1 MMFPKGIGLTAAW
14 PCRPERRLDMTEAW
28 PALCTGVAL
37 VLLVVGIIRWNVNAF
52 LALVLVSLGLGLAS
66 GLPPE
71 QIVEDMKTGLGKI
84 LGSVAVVLAL
94 GAILGRLLDASG
106 AAEAIART
114 MVQTFGE
121 RRASLAILVAAYLVG
136 IPMMFNAAFLLLLPI
151 MYRLQRDT
159 GRSLLYFVMPLA
171 FSLGVTHSLLPPHPG
186 IVAAVGALGRRD
198 PGTVMVQTILFGALL
213 GIPMVLVGWL
223 GPGRWWAARQ
233 HVEVP
238 ALAGLNAVA
247 NEDQTPRPLPPFVL
261 AVLIVT
267 LPLLLSLFGFGVQLL
282 HRSGRLPAWLSLPL
296 LESVEPTA
304 PRQWLQFVGQPEIA
318 LLVATLLAMGCL
330 SMRGR
335 GISKLSAEALL
346 EVGPML
352 FLFGAAGCFMQV
364 IASTGAGKYLAAQV
378 LTLPLSPV
386 AVAFLVAMLTRM
398 ALGSATVS
406 IMTSA
411 GLLQSLADSLP
422 GQEIQL
428 VLAVACGTTF
438 MTQPADSGF
447 WMMKEYCN
455 LSERDVMFRFNAC
468 RIPMA
473 LTGLGLLLAAEWLF

>member
-1 MMFPKGIGLTAAW
+1 
-14 PCRPERRLDMTEAW
+14 MTEAW
-28 PALCTGVAL
+28 PALCTGMAL
-37 VLLVVGIIRWNVNAF
+37 ALLVVGIIRWNVNAF
-52 LALVLVSLGLGLAS
+52 LALLLVSLGLGLAA
-66 GLPPE
+66 GLPPDT
-71 QIVEDMKTGLGKI
+71 IVADMKTGLGKV
-84 LGSVAVVLAL
+84 LGSVAIVLAI

-106 AAEAIART
+106 AAETIART

-121 RRASLAILVAAYLVG
+121 RRAPLAILAAAYLVG

-159 GRSLLYFVMPLA
+159 GRSLLYFVMPLS

-186 IVAAVGALGRRD
+186 IVAAVGVLGRGD
-198 PGTVMVQTILFGALL
+198 PGTIMVQTILFGTLL

-233 HVEVP
+233 HVELP
-238 ALAGLNAVA
+238 ALAGINNDADA
-247 NEDQTPRPLPPFVL
+247 DRQAGPLPSFAL

-267 LPLLLSLFGFGVQLL
+267 LPLLLCLLGFGVQLL
-282 HRSGRLPAWLSLPL
+282 HQGGQLPLWLSQPL
-296 LESVEPTA
+296 VDSRALTA
-304 PRQWLQFVGQPEIA
+304 PRQWLQLMGQPEIA
-318 LLVATLLAMGCL
+318 LLLAALLAMGCL

-335 GISKLSAEALL
+335 GIGKLSAEALL

-352 FLFGAAGCFMQV
+352 FLFGAAGCFMQI
-364 IASTGAGKYLAAQV
+364 IATTGAGRYIAAQA
-378 LTLPLSPV
+378 LSLPLSPV
-386 AVAFLVAMLTRM
+386 AISFLVAMLTRM

-422 GQEIQL
+422 GQEIKL

-455 LSERDVMFRFNAC
+455 LSERDVLFRFNAC
-468 RIPMA
+468 RIIMA
-473 LTGLGLLLAAEWLF
+473 LTGLGLLLAADGLF